1 MLNYNDFN
9 RYTSHEGTIEWTV
22 FCHKNVNTGRAM
34 EAMLKRN
41 KDNLY
46 EKTKADG
53 KAESKDLVIII
64 DENVNVNYGICVGEF
79 LGMM

>member
-9 RYTSHEGTIEWTV
+9 RYTSHEGTTEWAV
-22 FCHKNVNTGRAM
+22 FCHKSVNTGRAM

-46 EKTKADG
+46 EKVKVED
-53 KAESKDLVIII
+53 KDLVIII

-79 LGMM
+79 LGIM